1 VDKPSVQS
9 EIVTYLRVAGLIDG
23 VILLGGG
30 LVMLGVRLHA
40 DLAWER
46 AEARIDRVGVICDLK
61 WVELRFSRN
70 AYRPHY
76 RTLPC
81 SDVAGFQAQH
91 PEINAT
97 IKEVTT
103 VEVRFISATGSD
115 VRASGRHSPHGWRA
129 PSVGETVPITYNPAN
144 PSEIAWGGAAMSMY
158 LAGGIIALAGAGL
171 TWLGWPSSRP
181 TTRTMPPAGPGHA
194 AEAFAT
200 RPPNRNG
207 SFGRRTRVQSR

>member
-1 VDKPSVQS
+1 MDQPSVQS
-9 EIVTYLRVAGLIDG
+9 EIKTILKVAGLIVG

-30 LVMLGVRLHA
+30 LVMLGVRLWT
-40 DLAWER
+40 DLAWEG
-46 AEARIDRVGVICDLK
+46 AEARIERVGVVCDLK

-81 SDVAGFQAQH
+81 GDAAGFQAQY

-103 VEVRFISATGSD
+103 VEVRFTSGIGSD

-144 PSEIAWGGAAMSMY
+144 PSEIAWRGAAMPMY
-158 LAGGIIALAGAGL
+158 LAGGIIALVGAAL
-171 TWLGWPSSRP
+171 TWVGWPWSQPPRG
-181 TTRTMPPAGPGHA
+181 TTRPATPGHPA
-194 AEAFAT
+194 QGVAT
-200 RPPNRNG
+200 RAAKSG
-207 SFGRRTRVQSR
+207 SFGRRVRVE